1 LIGGKMKKGDL
12 VILKFGT
19 LKGKLGVIKEAKK
32 FLDTPIVEF
41 LVHVEGE
48 ELFLT
53 SGDLEVLD
61 V

>member
-1 LIGGKMKKGDL
+1 MKKGDL

>member
-1 LIGGKMKKGDL
+1 MKKGDL

-19 LKGKLGVIKEAKK
+19 LKGKLGIIKEAKK
-32 FLDTPIVEF
+32 FLDTPIIEF

-48 ELFLT
+48 ELYLT
-53 SGDLEVLD
+53 SGELEIVD